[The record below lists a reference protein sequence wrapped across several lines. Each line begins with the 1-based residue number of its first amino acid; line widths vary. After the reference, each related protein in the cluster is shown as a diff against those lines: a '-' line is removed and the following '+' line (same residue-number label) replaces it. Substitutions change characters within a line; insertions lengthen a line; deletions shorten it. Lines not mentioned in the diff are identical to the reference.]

1 MNRHEKLHTLETPY
15 LCNVRGCWEKFA
27 DMNERDE
34 HKKKHGFKALREIQ
48 LRLSEHGIKAP

>member
-1 MNRHEKLHTLETPY
+1 MNRHEKLHTPETPY

-34 HKKKHGFKALREIQ
+34 HKKT
-48 LRLSEHGIKAP
+48 RLQSSKGDPVATQ